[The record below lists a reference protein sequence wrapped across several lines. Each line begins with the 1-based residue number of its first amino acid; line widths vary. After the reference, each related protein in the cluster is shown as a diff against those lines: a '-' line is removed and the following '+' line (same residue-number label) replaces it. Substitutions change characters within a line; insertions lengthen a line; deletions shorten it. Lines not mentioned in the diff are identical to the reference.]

1 MFMTG
6 KIVVTGAF
14 VNMTVSFRRYL
25 LMLRQTAVETTAGP
39 VSNENCKRLIEASV
53 SLLLLTVY

>member
-25 LMLRQTAVETTAGP
+25 LMLRQPNLPGLFLA
-39 VSNENCKRLIEASV
+39 N
-53 SLLLLTVY
+53 